1 MTKKILVIPGG
12 FVPYN
17 DTVTLLSYKHLRSLD
32 AEIDVIALKGK
43 EDEGLV
49 QSLKEDENF
58 KKFNIEYFGYYDDTV
73 ATYERKN
80 VVSCFFNFIKYC
92 FYAKNKAKEKKYDV
106 VYTSSIPSFTHLS
119 GYFIK
124 KMLKD
129 DIVWIA
135 SFSDP
140 LYKSPYKKDL
150 ESFKEYNII
159 QKIGFF
165 VYIWIY
171 MNGMYEKIAQ
181 KYADKV
187 LYICKEQKEFM
198 VSHYP
203 NQEEL
208 NKKAMVIPLNYI
220 KDWSIYKDLLI
231 KNKTKNKKKIIS
243 HFGRI
248 YGLRKIDLVLQAIK
262 ELKEEIPNLSE
273 KLVFE
278 QYGQI
283 LDRYVNMIEE
293 LNISDIF
300 KCFDK
305 ISYKDVMDK
314 MHKSDALALYDTFVK
329 EDEMQPYLPSKSL
342 EYLLLKKDLLI
353 LAQKNSPTYRIFI
366 SYGYKCTDNDVNS
379 IKERIKEIL
388 YSDNGYMDYD
398 ISSLENEVATKPLQE
413 YISKIRKERL

>member
-32 AEIDVIALKGK
+32 AEMDVIALKGK

-198 VSHYP
+198 ISHYP

-248 YGLRKIDLVLQAIK
+248 YGLRKIDLVLHAIK

-293 LNISDIF
+293 LNIGDIF

-305 ISYKDVMDK
+305 ISYNDVMDK

-353 LAQKNSPTYRIFI
+353 LAQKNSPTYRIFT

-413 YISKIRKERL
+413 YINTL

>member
-32 AEIDVIALKGK
+32 AEMDVIALKGK
-43 EDEGLV
+43 EDEGLT

-159 QKIGFF
+159 QKVGFF

-198 VSHYP
+198 ISHYP

-231 KNKTKNKKKIIS
+231 KNKIKNEKKIIS

-248 YGLRKIDLVLQAIK
+248 YGLRKIDSVLLAIK

-293 LNISDIF
+293 LNIGDVF

-305 ISYKDVMDK
+305 ISYNDVMDK

-353 LAQKNSPTYRIFI
+353 LAQKNSPTYRIFN

-388 YSDNGYMDYD
+388 YSDNGYRDYD
-398 ISSLENEVATKPLQE
+398 ISTLENEVATKPLQD
-413 YISKIRKERL
+413 YINKL

>member
-32 AEIDVIALKGK
+32 AEMDVIALKGK
-43 EDEGLV
+43 EDEGLA

-119 GYFIK
+119 GYLIK

-203 NQEEL
+203 NKEEL

-248 YGLRKIDLVLQAIK
+248 YGLRKIDLVLHAIK

-293 LNISDIF
+293 LNIGDIF

-353 LAQKNSPTYRIFI
+353 LAQKNSPTYRIFN

-388 YSDNGYMDYD
+388 YSDNGYRDYD
-398 ISSLENEVATKPLQE
+398 ISTLENEVATKPLQD
-413 YISKIRKERL
+413 YINKL

>member
-32 AEIDVIALKGK
+32 AEMDVIALKGK
-43 EDEGLV
+43 EDEGLA

-119 GYFIK
+119 GYLIK
-124 KMLKD
+124 KMLKN
-129 DIVWIA
+129 DIIWIA

-159 QKIGFF
+159 QKVGFF

-187 LYICKEQKEFM
+187 LYICKEQRDFM
-198 VSHYP
+198 ISHYP
-203 NQEEL
+203 NEKELEE
-208 NKKAMVIPLNYI
+208 KAMVIPLNYI

-248 YGLRKIDLVLQAIK
+248 YGLRKIDLVLHAIK

-293 LNISDIF
+293 LNIGDIF

-305 ISYKDVMDK
+305 ISYNDVMDK
-314 MHKSDALALYDTFVK
+314 MHKSDALALYDTFVR

-353 LAQKNSPTYRIFI
+353 LAQKNSPTYRIFT

-388 YSDNGYMDYD
+388 YSDNGYMYYD

-413 YISKIRKERL
+413 YINTL

>member
-1 MTKKILVIPGG
+1 MTKNILVIPGG

-17 DTVTLLSYKHLRSLD
+17 DTVTLLSYKHLRSLN
-32 AEIDVIALKGK
+32 AKMDVIALKGK
-43 EDEGLV
+43 EDEGLT

-159 QKIGFF
+159 QKVGFF

-198 VSHYP
+198 ISHYP

-231 KNKTKNKKKIIS
+231 KNKIKNEKKIIS

-293 LNISDIF
+293 LNIGDVF

-305 ISYKDVMDK
+305 ISYNDVMDK

-353 LAQKNSPTYRIFI
+353 LAQKNSPTYRIFN

-388 YSDNGYMDYD
+388 YSDNGYRDYD
-398 ISSLENEVATKPLQE
+398 ISTLENEVATKPLQD
-413 YISKIRKERL
+413 YINKL

>member
-32 AEIDVIALKGK
+32 AEMDVIALKGK
-43 EDEGLV
+43 EDEGLA